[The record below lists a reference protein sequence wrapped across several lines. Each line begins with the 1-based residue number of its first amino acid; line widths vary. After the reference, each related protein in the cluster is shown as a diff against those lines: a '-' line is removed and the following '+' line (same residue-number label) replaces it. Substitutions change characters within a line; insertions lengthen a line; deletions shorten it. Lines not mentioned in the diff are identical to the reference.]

1 MQAPNLSKQALWRDF
16 KQVLLRTQFIPSS
29 ATSSKQH
36 LVLLSFFFLLAKTGS
51 AGLQRQNIL
60 MCLWPATCCFV
71 CFYVVFVPHCH
82 LGLGRGVCCGR
93 LFVVFWRCHMWRRV
107 CCGQLL
113 VVFWH
118 CHMWRHVC
126 CDQLFVAFWL
136 HVCVTS
142 VCCGG
147 LLVVFWRCHMCHI
160 CCAQLLSLWPFSTW
174 PTLITPCPGSR
185 ENWHCLTLFCT
196 YNALQHCMTLQCIG
210 WDVCMECSSVLFV
223 RMLFYIARHT
233 GEKSH
238 TSSCGLFCLFSL
250 IWYVVRSNCHIWWFN
265 QFSLYHFKS

>member
-93 LFVVFWRCHMWRRV
+93 LFVVFWRCHMWRHV
-107 CCGQLL
+107 CCGQLF
-113 VVFWH
+113 VV
-118 CHMWRHVC
+118 
-126 CDQLFVAFWL
+126 FWL
-136 HVCVTS
+136 HVCFTS
-142 VCCGG
+142 VCCG
-147 LLVVFWRCHMCHI
+147 
-160 CCAQLLSLWPFSTW
+160 QLLSLWPFSTW

-185 ENWHCLTLFCT
+185 ENWHCFVHIMFCNLHCFTLCD
-196 YNALQHCMTLQCIG
+196 I
-210 WDVCMECSSVLFV
+210 VL
-223 RMLFYIARHT
+223 YI
-233 GEKSH
+233 
-238 TSSCGLFCLFSL
+238 
-250 IWYVVRSNCHIWWFN
+250 
-265 QFSLYHFKS
+265 

>member
-1 MQAPNLSKQALWRDF
+1 MQAPNSGKQALWRDF

-113 VVFWH
+113 
-118 CHMWRHVC
+118 
-126 CDQLFVAFWL
+126 
-136 HVCVTS
+136 
-142 VCCGG
+142 
-147 LLVVFWRCHMCHI
+147 
-160 CCAQLLSLWPFSTW
+160 SLWPFSTW

-185 ENWHCLTLFCT
+185 ENWHCFEHCFVHIMFFNLHCFTLCD
-196 YNALQHCMTLQCIG
+196 I
-210 WDVCMECSSVLFV
+210 VL
-223 RMLFYIARHT
+223 YI
-233 GEKSH
+233 
-238 TSSCGLFCLFSL
+238 
-250 IWYVVRSNCHIWWFN
+250 
-265 QFSLYHFKS
+265 